1 MIRFSIPPKAY
12 SGNKKI
18 WRWVRFI
25 LGVALVLISFFWY
38 SGNQL
43 RQFFYFI
50 FGVNIALS
58 NAPIMPKKQLRF
70 IEINDTQIKWNNYE
84 EYNNKLL
91 TNGPEELNWLEI
103 TRIKRLM
110 QNELMLF
117 EENSF
122 YRRIW
127 LNEYTVHEQ
136 QIIIDTIK
144 AYAERFSL
152 PWVEEQSARAVA

>member
-12 SGNKKI
+12 SRNKKI
-18 WRWVRFI
+18 WRWVSFI
-25 LGVALVLISFFWY
+25 VGLALVLMSFFWY

-50 FGVNIALS
+50 FGINVALS
-58 NAPIMPKKQLRF
+58 NSPILPKKQLRF

-103 TRIKRLM
+103 TRIKKLK

-117 EENSF
+117 VENSF

-127 LNEYTVHEQ
+127 LNEYTPNEQ

-144 AYAERFSL
+144 AYAEGLSL
-152 PWVEEQSARAVA
+152 PWVEEQSVKEVA